1 MQSVEQT
8 LRDVRE
14 YTATLR
20 YSLARESL
28 ARQESPLTLLC
39 DSLMLGTD
47 KLRMKLVSLVIVIS
61 ISASD
66 AQDTSLVAQLKALQ
80 ALALGKNQ
88 GVSES

>member
-1 MQSVEQT
+1 
-8 LRDVRE
+8 
-14 YTATLR
+14 
-20 YSLARESL
+20 
-28 ARQESPLTLLC
+28 
-39 DSLMLGTD
+39 MLGTD

-88 GVSES
+88 GVSESQLDIPLLQSVPPPPLPLSCSPS